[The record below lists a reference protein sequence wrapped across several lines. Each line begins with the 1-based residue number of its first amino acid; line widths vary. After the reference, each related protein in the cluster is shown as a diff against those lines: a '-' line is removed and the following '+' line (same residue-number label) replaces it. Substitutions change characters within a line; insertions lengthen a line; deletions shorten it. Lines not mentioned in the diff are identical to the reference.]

1 MATDARNWQREI
13 RLDDRDLIAGA
24 QILAW
29 IAMPHRPQPGVH
41 LLEQW
46 YWSRRRYRK
55 ENVPSL
61 PYNLSKQSRITLQ
74 LAQFNRRL
82 LEGLRAGVWF
92 ERRCLAAVPGDG
104 PITTV
109 LRGMGASTRQLARMY
124 ANRTGVEQSN
134 AIRDIWSRRKPV
146 LHLASAAA
154 QVLAVRYADEDR
166 RGFDLERTIFWP
178 NWVAD
183 TIDVAGQK
191 AKFAA
196 KHGGF
201 SYSGFYRFHRDNY

>member
-1 MATDARNWQREI
+1 MENGGRNWLRDI

-55 ENVPSL
+55 ENVPPL
-61 PYNLSKQSRITLQ
+61 PYDLSKQSRITLQ
-74 LAQFNRRL
+74 LAQFNRRV
-82 LEGLRAGVWF
+82 LEGLRAGIWF
-92 ERRCLAAVPGDG
+92 HRRCLVGVPGDG
-104 PITTV
+104 LILTG
-109 LRGMGASTRQLARMY
+109 LRGMGASTRRLARMC
-124 ANRTGVEQSN
+124 ADRTGVEQAN
-134 AIRDIWSRRKPV
+134 AIRAIWSRRKPV

-154 QVLAVRYADEDR
+154 EVLAARYADEDR

-183 TIDVAGQK
+183 TIDLASQK
-191 AKFAA
+191 ADFAA
-196 KHGGF
+196 RYGGF
-201 SYSGFYRFHRDNY
+201 SHSGFYRFHRDTF